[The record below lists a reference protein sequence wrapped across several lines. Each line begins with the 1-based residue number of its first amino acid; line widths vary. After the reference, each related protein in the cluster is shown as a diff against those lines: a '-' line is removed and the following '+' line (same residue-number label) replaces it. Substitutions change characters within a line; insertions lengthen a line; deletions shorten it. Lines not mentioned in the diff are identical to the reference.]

1 MPLAQDEMVKILT
14 ACNGLQITAP
24 IEGKLNAHRLK
35 TLVLLI
41 MAIFPSYW
49 AVVDELRPTRR
60 EDAMAC
66 VGYFIAFVGLAI
78 ILWALL

>member
-1 MPLAQDEMVKILT
+1 
-14 ACNGLQITAP
+14 
-24 IEGKLNAHRLK
+24 
-35 TLVLLI
+35 
-41 MAIFPSYW
+41 
-49 AVVDELRPTRR
+49 VVDELRPTRR